1 MNVHHTGSPRRQLA
15 MAAALFAAGAVA
27 SALTPLAPTAH
38 AAIPPQIFTIEQAS
52 SGRYLDAWND
62 GSHDYDVVT
71 RPAQGDPSQE
81 WLVTFD
87 ESGVGIGTV
96 QQVSS
101 GRFLDAHEIGELDF
115 RAVSRPGGQADN
127 TQNWQI
133 NSIGG
138 GSYTI
143 VQQSSGRLLDAHE
156 IAEKDFEA
164 VTRPGGQTDHT
175 QEWILH
181 FVRYA

>member
-1 MNVHHTGSPRRQLA
+1 MNARQIA
-15 MAAALFAAGAVA
+15 VAAALLAAGGIATTV
-27 SALTPLAPTAH
+27 SPVAPTAN
-38 AAIPPQIFTIEQAS
+38 AAIAPAVYTIQQVS
-52 SGRYLDAWND
+52 SGRMLDAWND
-62 GSHDYDVVT
+62 GTHDYDVVT

-87 ESGVGIGTV
+87 ESGTGMATI

-115 RAVSRPGGQADN
+115 RAVSRPGGQTDN
-127 TQNWQI
+127 TQNWQVW
-133 NSIGG
+133 SVGG

-143 VQQSSGRLLDAHE
+143 TQQSSGRALDAHE
-156 IAEKDFEA
+156 IAERDFEA
-164 VTRPGGQTDHT
+164 VTRPGGQTDNT
-175 QEWILH
+175 QSWRLT